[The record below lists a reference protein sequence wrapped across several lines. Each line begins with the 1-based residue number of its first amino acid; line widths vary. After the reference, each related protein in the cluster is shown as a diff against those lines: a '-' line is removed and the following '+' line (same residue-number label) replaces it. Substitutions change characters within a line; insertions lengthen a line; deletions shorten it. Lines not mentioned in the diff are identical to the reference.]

1 MKRFTALLLTPP
13 YYCFCFSCAFL
24 KEIAMTIADIVLVRS
39 RSRVRDYDAW
49 IIFGYAV
56 LSIVAI
62 AAIFLA
68 AGGPGNSEADIASA
82 VVLP

>member
-1 MKRFTALLLTPP
+1 
-13 YYCFCFSCAFL
+13 
-24 KEIAMTIADIVLVRS
+24 MTIADFVLVRS
-39 RSRVRDYDAW
+39 RSTVRDYDGW

-62 AAIFLA
+62 AAIYLA
-68 AGGPGNSEADIASA
+68 AGGPGTSEADIASA